1 MLGAI
6 NFNYPYSRCELRS
19 NWSLN
24 IRDSPKLSCLLISK
38 IAAKSETRQGLPNK
52 LWNEQ
57 VPVGGLYSIDGPV
70 LLLNG
75 LPLYL

>member
-6 NFNYPYSRCELRS
+6 GFNYPYSRCELRS

-24 IRDSPKLSCLLISK
+24 ISRNNGQTKLSCLLISK
-38 IAAKSETRQGLPNK
+38 MAAKSETRQGLPNK

-57 VPVGGLYSIDGPV
+57 VPVGALAYIV
-70 LLLNG
+70 LMDQF
-75 LPLYL
+75 YH